1 MNVFMLHI
9 INIKEEQVLSHA
21 NTNLMLRKY
30 LILKSDGHVRAE
42 NNFENTIKP

>member
-21 NTNLMLRKY
+21 NMKLMYRKY
-30 LILKSDGHVRAE
+30 LILKEAGHIRAD
-42 NNFENTIKP
+42 NNLKNSI